1 MKDDPPHAF
10 ETADK
15 EKQASLLS
23 EALRFL
29 GQNKKYWLI
38 PILLLLL
45 GLGALIIFGSTAA
58 APFIYSLF

>member
-1 MKDDPPHAF
+1 MKNDAPHSF

-23 EALRFL
+23 EALQFL
-29 GQNKKYWLI
+29 RQNKKYWLI

-45 GLGALIIFGSTAA
+45 VLGALVILGGTAA